1 MRRSAGS
8 VKVVGSQSLRAGERL
23 SSESRRERRGLSHES
38 RQHKDYWHAHLQP
51 RTRRMVL
58 TDASRSCHDSS
69 PRPIEASSAVADDGE
84 QRRTSVSGSRWWTLP
99 FTRCVSLPK
108 QDLSLDSFVAPHCA
122 GQVKSVFH
130 PNLYLKTPSTCLI
143 FSPSHTPGL
152 SSRRQGGPRRALIS
166 HHDRVGRLQR
176 GESTAE
182 DLERA
187 RTESRNGRESTSNA
201 SPRSPE
207 WLQLRR

>member
-1 MRRSAGS
+1 MRYSSSSSASIGSVRRSAGS

-84 QRRTSVSGSRWWTLP
+84 QRRTSVSGSRWWPLP

-108 QDLSLDSFVAPHCA
+108 QDLQNLSGFLPYQLEETVAPQPRAHSPPPGRGLPMA
-122 GQVKSVFH
+122 
-130 PNLYLKTPSTCLI
+130 TI
-143 FSPSHTPGL
+143 FSGARSGDEGQNEGY
-152 SSRRQGGPRRALIS
+152 RQI
-166 HHDRVGRLQR
+166 VM
-176 GESTAE
+176 EI
-182 DLERA
+182 
-187 RTESRNGRESTSNA
+187 
-201 SPRSPE
+201 
-207 WLQLRR
+207 